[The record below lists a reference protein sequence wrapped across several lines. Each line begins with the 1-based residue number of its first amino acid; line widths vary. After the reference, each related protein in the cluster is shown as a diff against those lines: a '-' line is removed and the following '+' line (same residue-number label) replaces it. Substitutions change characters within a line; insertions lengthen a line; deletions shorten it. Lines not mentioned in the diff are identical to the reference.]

1 MIITFSKENW
11 LNLHNDHCKSIIT
24 SNYSTLLIGNFL
36 INGLS
41 RYTNTWKRYLKPL
54 DAINCGIGGDRV
66 QNILWR
72 YVNLPKSPS
81 VRNVIILCGTNNIQY
96 DTTEDIVDGILEIA
110 LTLRSKYHLINVAI
124 CGLIPR
130 DDIWSINRIYFNEI
144 NNDLLY
150 KCEQNGFTFI
160 DQKDWTLQDGSLK
173 PNLFYVDKLHL
184 VEDGNAKL
192 AESIVNAIKTN
203 VNNYN
208 HTTTSSIL
216 LSNTKEFHFNQED
229 FSPLPCNLFVRNA
242 VCNPVKPVV
251 KWCSNTLVTS
261 KSVNCH
267 NVRLNKPVGSCNVR
281 TIKPVCSRNVRP
293 SKPANTSNV
302 NYSKPVCT
310 SNVNHSKPVCTNNAN
325 YSKPVCS
332 SNVNYSK
339 PVCTSNVN
347 HSKPVC
353 TSNVN
358 HSKPVCTSNVNYSK
372 PVCTSYVNYSKP
384 VCTSNV
390 NHSKP
395 VCTSDVVRSK
405 PACTRNV
412 CKSKQAVQNVNSN
425 KVVFPVD
432 VGKPHCENKS
442 MTLPAECCIYYLK
455 FLLLLFLSPIFLVS
469 MMSSTFHVSI
479 YNLFIIMNVHMTF
492 LISTKFL
499 KCKYIF
505 ETLFKILSKVFY
517 KYLYIY
523 LITINF
529 VNFCLLFD
537 VAHSIKPNLFFVVVV
552 ILIPRKIAMLTGSK
566 FHKHIKNCI
575 YNISL

>member
-1 MIITFSKENW
+1 M
-11 LNLHNDHCKSIIT
+11 
-24 SNYSTLLIGNFL
+24 IGNSL

-41 RYTNTWKRYLKPL
+41 RYTNTWKRYLNPL
-54 DAINCGIGGDRV
+54 DAINCGDRV

-72 YVNLPKSPS
+72 CVNLPKSPS
-81 VRNVIILCGTNNIQY
+81 IRNAIILCGTNNIQF
-96 DTTEDIVDGILEIA
+96 DTTEDIADGILEIA
-110 LTLRSKYHLINVAI
+110 LTLRSKYHLINVI

-130 DDIWSINRIYFNEI
+130 DDIWSINRIYINEI
-144 NNDLLY
+144 NNGLLY
-150 KCEQNGFTFI
+150 KCKQNGFTFI

-173 PNLFYVDKLHL
+173 PNFFYVDKLHL

-192 AESIVNAIKTN
+192 AESIVNAINTN
-203 VNNYN
+203 DNNYT
-208 HTTTSSIL
+208 HATTSSIL

-229 FSPLPCNLFVRNA
+229 FPPLPCNLFVRNA

-302 NYSKPVCT
+302 NYCKPVCT
-310 SNVNHSKPVCTNNAN
+310 SNVD
-325 YSKPVCS
+325 
-332 SNVNYSK
+332 
-339 PVCTSNVN
+339 

-353 TSNVN
+353 TSN
-358 HSKPVCTSNVNYSK
+358 
-372 PVCTSYVNYSKP
+372 VNYSKP

-412 CKSKQAVQNVNSN
+412 CKSKQAVQNVNFN

-432 VGKPHCENKS
+432 VGKPHCENNS
-442 MTLPAECCIYYLK
+442 MILPAECCIYYLK
-455 FLLLLFLSPIFLVS
+455 FLLLLFLLPIFLVS

-479 YNLFIIMNVHMTF
+479 
-492 LISTKFL
+492 
-499 KCKYIF
+499 
-505 ETLFKILSKVFY
+505 
-517 KYLYIY
+517 
-523 LITINF
+523 
-529 VNFCLLFD
+529 
-537 VAHSIKPNLFFVVVV
+537 
-552 ILIPRKIAMLTGSK
+552 
-566 FHKHIKNCI
+566 
-575 YNISL
+575 